1 MANRDIDFVIRA
13 RDEASRAI
21 DAVVASLT
29 SLKNSE
35 QGVEG
40 SSEKT
45 AAFLGGLSK
54 ALADLKNESSGF
66 TALTK
71 VVEDI
76 KKAEGVLATLE
87 QKFASNGQQLSFFA
101 SSANKAAADVGS
113 LKTVLSTIGGFLDS
127 EKASFA
133 ALKTELAGVSKEI
146 AAATKLMEAYP
157 AAEEAAIK
165 KTQALTAQQER
176 QIATLDRLRAK
187 LAQTTA
193 PTSSSTDKEVQ
204 SYKNLQ
210 AAIER
215 AEAAL
220 AKTQQKLGE
229 VKASGDA
236 LSEANNRA
244 SASIG
249 GFVAKQ
255 AELTAAI
262 SRSET
267 VINGYKADL
276 TGTGAVL
283 KTAEADVSRFSN
295 SFSKMLSVL
304 ENDEAALTTFKTNLS
319 GLQSE
324 AQRGAAALNL
334 TETSLEGIGQAAK
347 RNASQVKEIS
357 DTLKSL
363 GKGEKV
369 KVDIE
374 LPAATVANYKNLIA
388 AVKDSRATFEM
399 ARDETTRLGTAM
411 AQAGTVTKELATEFA
426 LAKAN
431 AAQAEATFIA
441 TGSALGQFRG
451 QAQGSFL
458 ALEKTIAAL
467 ESTGSK
473 AGAANAQLR
482 STAGAISEMA
492 SASGRGAGQAGAF
505 ATGIASIY
513 GESRQ
518 AMSWLQRLRGEI
530 LALGTSYLGFQ
541 GLISGFQAVVTAIR
555 TVEAATNRLG
565 AAFNQNFTT
574 ANQAMDQIRAQSL
587 RLGQSFQT
595 TSNEY
600 GKFAIAANEAN
611 FSLDATNKIFRSV
624 AESAR
629 VNKLSVDELKG
640 VYLALTQMISKGKV
654 TSEELRRQLGDRLP
668 GAFNIMAKA
677 VGVTTESLDKMMKE
691 GKVLANEK
699 TLVAFADELNKRFS
713 AQLPAAIKSTSFQLD
728 NFFNLMEQSAQRVAE
743 GGLDEALRSML
754 EKVNALANSRGG
766 RDFFLSLGAAA
777 GAAVSVLGALAD
789 NAGLVVRVLGALA
802 AIKVAGALIA
812 MGANAVRSAAGLNE
826 VAVASE
832 RVNVTQGITAGLVF
846 RTATG
851 FAGLG
856 AATTATAARLTA
868 FATEVRS
875 IGLTLSGVAG
885 QTNILTRSMAAVSG
899 VFTSAGASITRAR
912 AQYTAFALSL
922 GSVGVSSAA
931 ARIGVMALTPVTIAL
946 SSAVRLAA
954 VSFRTLYAAVGGLPG
969 ILASVAVYFA
979 GEWLAGLAGKVDDA
993 TTAIDE
999 HKRIVDE
1006 VGKAYDSASNK
1017 SAGWQASLKDQN
1029 VTGDQIVANVRKQ
1042 KEMFDQSRQ
1051 AAKDYYFGMA
1061 NSAKLAFDGQA
1072 NQVKQLQNQFGNSAI
1087 TASKFRE
1094 ELEKIY
1100 VATKN
1105 DELKKYIEGLLDL
1118 ARKSE
1123 AAGFR
1128 LSEAADAAKKFGVS
1142 IPDIG
1147 KGFEPVK
1154 SVGDGARY
1162 SADMMKRLEEAYSN
1176 TGTAAQRASKYGKDL
1191 PEGLS
1196 ALGEAK
1202 GKIVDVAEA
1211 ANKVGDGLKDVS
1223 SDAKKASGDLNK
1235 VGDSSAGMNKV
1246 GKAGEFAVTAIR
1258 DVTEEVQR
1266 AQSSLSKTGDAAQ
1279 GIQKVG
1285 EAAKTTSGFLANL
1298 RFPSLS
1304 GILPQWNSMGEALV
1318 DIGKY
1323 AGIASG
1329 ALIGLGLGIN
1339 ALGRI
1344 LGAARTGFVTLGAA
1358 LARLGPLVNVIV
1370 SGFRIVATVVGAV
1383 ITGVGAFELAIVAA
1397 AVGIGYAIG
1406 TLIANW
1412 DAVKAAFATGWDGIK
1427 AAASAVWEGIK
1438 SSAASAWQSVLSG
1451 AQSLWQSLVSGFQS
1465 AVSSIKGF
1473 FADLATTVQ
1482 GYFNSIMSWLGSIIS
1497 KAGEAKSATSNM
1509 GGSTTARAQG
1519 GPVYGP
1525 GTSTSDSILARLST
1539 GEFVVK
1545 AKAVAAYGLGL
1556 LHQINDMRYVPAYAN
1571 GGAVGLANRVA
1582 RMPSAGSLQS
1592 PHRPFNLILDG
1603 KTFANL
1609 SAPVDTAESLIKF
1622 SRAREAR
1629 SGGRKPNWS
1638 SK

>member
-54 ALADLKNESSGF
+54 ALSELKNESSGF

-113 LKTVLSTIGGFLDS
+113 LKTVLSTIGGFLES

-187 LAQTTA
+187 MAQTTA

-215 AEAAL
+215 AETAL

-229 VKASGDA
+229 AKTNGEA

-244 SASIG
+244 TASIG

-267 VINGYKADL
+267 AINGYKADIS
-276 TGTGAVL
+276 GTSAVL
-283 KTAEADVSRFSN
+283 KTAEADVSRFGN
-295 SFSKMLSVL
+295 SLSKMLSVL

-334 TETSLEGIGQAAK
+334 TETSLEGIGQSAK
-347 RNASQVKEIS
+347 RNAAQVKEIS
-357 DTLKSL
+357 DALKSF

-369 KVDIE
+369 KVDFEI
-374 LPAATVANYKNLIA
+374 PAASVANYKALIA
-388 AVKDSRATFEM
+388 QVRDSKATFEM
-399 ARDETTRLGTAM
+399 ARAETTRLGAEI
-411 AQAGTVTKELATEFA
+411 AQSGTVTKQLATEFA
-426 LAKAN
+426 LAKSN
-431 AAQAEATFIA
+431 AAQAQAEFMAV
-441 TGSALGQFRG
+441 GSALGQFKG

-467 ESTGSK
+467 ETTGSK
-473 AGAANAQLR
+473 AGTVNAQLR
-482 STAGAISEMA
+482 STAGAIAEMS
-492 SASGRGAGQAGAF
+492 SASSRGAGAAGAF
-505 ATGIASIY
+505 ATGISSIY

-530 LALGTSYLGFQ
+530 LALGTSYAGFQ
-541 GLISGFQAVVTAIR
+541 GLISGFQAVVTAVR

-565 AAFNQNFTT
+565 AAFDQNFTKAT
-574 ANQAMDQIRAQSL
+574 QAFDSVRAESL

-611 FSLDATNKIFRSV
+611 FSLEATNKIFRSV
-624 AESAR
+624 AEASR
-629 VNKLSVDELKG
+629 VSKLSMDELKG

-677 VGVTTESLDKMMKE
+677 VGVTTAELDKMMKE
-691 GKVLANEK
+691 GKVLADEK
-699 TLVAFADELNKRFS
+699 TLSKFADELTKRYG
-713 AQLPAAIKSTSFQLD
+713 AQLPQALKSTSFALD
-728 NFFNLMEQSAQRVAE
+728 NFFNLLEQGAQRVAT
-743 GGLDEALRSML
+743 GGFDEALRKSL
-754 EKVNALANSRGG
+754 EKVNSLLNSRTG

-777 GAAVSVLGALAD
+777 GRVIEIFGTLAENAGTVAQVLGVIAAAKVGQAL
-789 NAGLVVRVLGALA
+789 LA
-802 AIKVAGALIA
+802 MA
-812 MGANAVRSAAGLNE
+812 ANAIRSAAGLNE

-851 FAGLG
+851 FTSLG
-856 AATTATAARLTA
+856 AATLATGARLTA

-885 QTNILTRSMAAVSG
+885 QTNILTRSMAAISG
-899 VFTSAGASITRAR
+899 VFTGAGAAITRAKT
-912 AQYTAFALSL
+912 QYSAFALTL
-922 GSVGVSSAA
+922 GSVGIQSAA
-931 ARIGVMALTPVTIAL
+931 ARIGVMALTPVTVAL
-946 SSAVRLAA
+946 SGAVRLAA
-954 VSFRTLYAAVGGLPG
+954 VSFRTLYAAMGGLPG
-969 ILASVAVYFA
+969 ILATVAVYFA
-979 GEWLAGLAGKVDDA
+979 GEWLASLAGKVDDA
-993 TTAIDE
+993 TAAIDE
-999 HKRIVDE
+999 HKRLIDE
-1006 VGKAYDSASNK
+1006 VNVAYGNAANKSGDWAKGLKSASLDQLNADLRK
-1017 SAGWQASLKDQN
+1017 MQDLYKAGQKD
-1029 VTGDQIVANVRKQ
+1029 V
-1042 KEMFDQSRQ
+1042 
-1051 AAKDYYFGMA
+1051 KDYYLSIE
-1061 NSAKLAFDGQA
+1061 NSAKIAGTAEKVQLDALRERFLNGTLSAGDYKKALEGVYSATQNDNIRQYMEKLLEIVRKEEERQYAIDQTKEAIKRVSDSLKVAQVATDALGASAEKVRFDKAAADLRQLNELRQRALSLNAPLQKDGSYSEE
-1072 NQVKQLQNQFGNSAI
+1072 VKQIKQLAIAFGQGKISAADFAAQVYNLESKLKSPQARKYAADLVTI
-1087 TASKFRE
+1087 GDSATKVEASMKATASS
-1094 ELEKIY
+1094 
-1100 VATKN
+1100 A
-1105 DELKKYIEGLLDL
+1105 DQ
-1118 ARKSE
+1118 
-1123 AAGFR
+1123 
-1128 LSEAADAAKKFGVS
+1128 ADAA
-1142 IPDIG
+1142 
-1147 KGFEPVK
+1147 
-1154 SVGDGARY
+1154 
-1162 SADMMKRLEEAYSN
+1162 L
-1176 TGTAAQRASKYGKDL
+1176 SKIKVPSGL
-1191 PEGLS
+1191 LS
-1196 ALGEAK
+1196 ALPSRGSFGET
-1202 GKIVDVAEA
+1202 
-1211 ANKVGDGLKDVS
+1211 L
-1223 SDAKKASGDLNK
+1223 
-1235 VGDSSAGMNKV
+1235 
-1246 GKAGEFAVTAIR
+1246 
-1258 DVTEEVQR
+1258 
-1266 AQSSLSKTGDAAQ
+1266 LSIA
-1279 GIQKVG
+1279 
-1285 EAAKTTSGFLANL
+1285 
-1298 RFPSLS
+1298 
-1304 GILPQWNSMGEALV
+1304 
-1318 DIGKY
+1318 KY
-1323 AGIASG
+1323 AGIAAG
-1329 ALIGLGLGIN
+1329 AMVGVGIAIN
-1339 ALGRI
+1339 ALSPI

-1358 LARLGPLVNVIV
+1358 LSRLGPLVSVLV
-1370 SGFRIVATVVGAV
+1370 SGFRSIATVVGVVVGA
-1383 ITGVGAFELAIVAA
+1383 VGAFEIAIVAA
-1397 AVGIGYAIG
+1397 AIGIGYAIG
-1406 TLIANW
+1406 TMIANW
-1412 DAVKAAFATGWDGIK
+1412 DSVKSAFASGWDLIEQ
-1427 AAASAVWEGIK
+1427 AATSVWEGIK
-1438 SSAASAWQSVLSG
+1438 SAAASAWQAIVTG
-1451 AQSLWQSLVSGFQS
+1451 AQSAGQSIVSGFQS
-1465 AVSSIKGF
+1465 ALSSVKGL
-1473 FADLATTVQ
+1473 FADLASAVQ

-1497 KAGEAKSATSNM
+1497 KADEAKTAVANS
-1509 GGSTTARAQG
+1509 GGGTTTARAQG

-1545 AKAVAAYGLGL
+1545 AKAVAAYGLNFL
-1556 LHQINDMRYVPAYAN
+1556 RNVNDMRYVPAYAT

-1582 RMPSAGSLQS
+1582 RMPASPSLQS
-1592 PHRPFNLILDG
+1592 QSRPFNLVLDG
-1603 KTFANL
+1603 KTFSGL
-1609 SAPVDTAESLIKF
+1609 SAPSDTAENLIRF
-1622 SRAREAR
+1622 SRAREVR